1 MVCMTTFFSSFIYYV
16 TIIDFKMPYFR
27 NWFLYLKELMI
38 IYWHS
43 TYQDLW
49 HKDKFYSELLFFF
62 LRVFTITFVSAFER
76 VLNITLYLH
85 FNSSLFWYVSKI
97 FASSASWLL
106 RNVLLDLL
114 QSLGLAEDDRFIKL
128 SVQRVEM
135 LQRLLFCEKVS
146 NSKLNIIL
154 FSLQE
159 SLLSTV
165 GYDLVSLGSLETKFV
180 ISFWLPCWFSMFE
193 EL

>member
-1 MVCMTTFFSSFIYYV
+1 MTIFIISFIYLA

-106 RNVLLDLL
+106 RNVLFDLL

-128 SVQRVEM
+128 SVHRVEM
-135 LQRLLFCEKVS
+135 LQWLLFREEVS
-146 NSKLNIIL
+146 ISKLNIIL
-154 FSLQE
+154 LLIKESSLKV
-159 SLLSTV
+159 V
-165 GYDLVSLGSLETKFV
+165 GYDLVS
-180 ISFWLPCWFSMFE
+180 
-193 EL
+193 